1 MKTAWKWTTKEHDLR
16 LAKEIINQYCDE
28 TGRSE
33 VGIQEV
39 TIIQEG
45 SMHVE
50 RADWVVQLEEVFE
63 KKYGKKVGS
72 DISKRVLASLI
83 TQGSSIH

>member
-1 MKTAWKWTTKEHDLR
+1 MKALWKWNTKEQDLS

-39 TIIQEG
+39 TIVQEG
-45 SMHVE
+45 SLHVE
-50 RADWVVQLEEVFE
+50 RADWVVQLEETFE
-63 KKYGKKVGS
+63 KKYGKKVGQ
-72 DISKRVLASLI
+72 DVSKRVLATLI
-83 TQGSSIH
+83 TQGSIIH

>member
-1 MKTAWKWTTKEHDLR
+1 MKMLWQWTTKEQDLR
-16 LAKEIINQYCDE
+16 LAKDLINQYCDE
-28 TGRSE
+28 TGRAE

-50 RADWVVQLEEVFE
+50 RADWVVQLEEIFE
-63 KKYGKKVGS
+63 KKYGKKVGR
-72 DISKRVLASLI
+72 DVSKKVLASLI